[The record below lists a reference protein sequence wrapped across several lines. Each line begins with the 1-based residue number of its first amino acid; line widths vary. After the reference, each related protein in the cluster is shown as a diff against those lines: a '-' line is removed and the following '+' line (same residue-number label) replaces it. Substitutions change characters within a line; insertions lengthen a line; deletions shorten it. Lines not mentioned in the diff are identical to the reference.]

1 MDIASVLID
10 RYPGQ
15 RWNLTNNDYDT
26 LVWESVNNVHKPT
39 LEELETIWP
48 TVLNTKKLNELRQ
61 ERNRRLAYTD
71 YLFTSDFPHTTP
83 EKKQEWLDYR
93 QALRDLPSVTEDPEN
108 PVWPSIPTA

>member
-48 TVLNTKKLNELRQ
+48 TGFLILKNLMNSASSGTNFSPIV
-61 ERNRRLAYTD
+61 
-71 YLFTSDFPHTTP
+71 
-83 EKKQEWLDYR
+83 
-93 QALRDLPSVTEDPEN
+93 
-108 PVWPSIPTA
+108 IG